1 MGLLDRYKSWVRNN
15 AAQIGFIDQA
25 LTSLTWLMP
34 DRFSGTEFAA
44 EAIDA
49 SIALLRLYNESI
61 LQPVSPAVAGRKQ
74 IPWPFWL
81 AVIREVC
88 MSVLPSS
95 CGSIRSGSYCVIPS
109 HCPSK
114 APLSRNCSSF

>member
-1 MGLLDRYKSWVRNN
+1 MGLLDRYKGWVRNN
-15 AAQIGFIDQA
+15 ATQIGIIDQA

-49 SIALLRLYNESI
+49 SVALLRLYNESI
-61 LQPVSPAVAGRKQ
+61 LQPTPPAAAGRGQ

-81 AVIREVC
+81 AVIREVR
-88 MSVLPSS
+88 MSVAPSS
-95 CGSIRSGSYCVIPS
+95 RQERATRWLTLSYS
-109 HCPSK
+109 FDT
-114 APLSRNCSSF
+114 SRYLQQVRT